1 MTTLSMSMFATRA
14 DYDAAYAVLQ
24 KKKLRND
31 TQIRNNRKEGG
42 HLLSRGYVVEE
53 AEVRG
58 SGNERHVWFLG
69 TQLASNQRGWWYSHK
84 A

>member
-1 MTTLSMSMFATRA
+1 MNT
-14 DYDAAYAVLQ
+14 DAALLSLQ

-31 TQIRNNRKEGG
+31 TQMKNNRKVWPTGN
-42 HLLSRGYVVEE
+42 LLSRGYVVEE

-58 SGNERHVWFLG
+58 SGNDRHVWFLG
-69 TQLASNQRGWWYSHK
+69 TQLASNARGWWYSHK